1 MSRGATLQDRVLGG
15 VWGSLVGDAL
25 GVPVEFRS
33 RAEVQ
38 RDPVTDMRGFGSHRQ
53 PKGTWSDDGAL
64 MLCTIDSLVNSEF
77 DTQDIGNRF
86 VLWMKEALWTATN
99 VVFDIGG
106 ATADALSRIESGA
119 PAEDAG
125 GRDEYS
131 NGNGSLM
138 RIIPVALRFAGEP
151 IQPFARRIERV
162 SGITHGHDRS
172 KMACVLFSLVV
183 RQLLLGCSS
192 KAAVDAAREEFRML
206 YKGKTEFEKLRSH
219 LQDDFASMPESQV
232 ASSGY
237 VLHTLHASLWCLL
250 TTDNYRDC
258 VLRAVNLG
266 GDTDTTGCV
275 AGGLAGVA
283 YGRGAIPPDWSVH
296 LPRRAELDRLLQQ
309 FDDLC
314 SKTGSLGNTP
324 K

>member
-1 MSRGATLQDRVLGG
+1 MSNEPTRNERILGG
-15 VWGSLVGDAL
+15 LWGSLVGDAL

-33 RAEVQ
+33 RAEVRQ
-38 RDPVTDMRGFGSHRQ
+38 NPVTEMREYGSHHQ

-64 MLCTIDSLVNSEF
+64 ILCTVDSLVKSEF
-77 DTQDIGNRF
+77 DTEDIGKNF
-86 VLWMKEALWTATN
+86 VLWMEKALWTATN

-106 ATADALSRIESGA
+106 ATADSLSRIARGT

-138 RIIPVALRFAGEP
+138 RIIPVALRFSGES
-151 IQPFARRIERV
+151 IEPFACRIERA
-162 SGITHGHDRS
+162 SAITHGHDRS
-172 KMACVLFSLVV
+172 KMACVLFGLVV
-183 RQLLLGCSS
+183 RQLLLG
-192 KAAVDAAREEFRML
+192 ARAQQAVEVARGEFQRL
-206 YKGKTEFEKLRSH
+206 YNGKPEYERFRPH
-219 LQDDFASMPESQV
+219 LQDDFGSMSEREIVST
-232 ASSGY
+232 SY
-237 VLHTLHASLWCLL
+237 VLHTLHAALWCLL
-250 TTDNYRDC
+250 TTNNYRDC
-258 VLRAVNLG
+258 LLRAVNLG

-283 YGRGAIPPDWSVH
+283 YGRGAIPHDWLVH
-296 LPRRAELDRLLQQ
+296 LPRRAELDRLFQQ

-314 SKTGSLGNTP
+314 AKTGMGSTS

>member
-15 VWGSLVGDAL
+15 LWGSLVGDAL

-64 MLCTIDSLVNSEF
+64 MLCTVDSLVNSEF

-106 ATADALSRIESGA
+106 ATADALSRIKSGT

-131 NGNGSLM
+131 NGNGSVM
-138 RIIPVALRFAGEP
+138 RIVPVALRFAGEP
-151 IQPFARRIERV
+151 IQPFALRIERV
-162 SGITHGHDRS
+162 SAITHGHDRS
-172 KMACVLFSLVV
+172 KMACVLSSLVV
-183 RQLLLGCSS
+183 RQLLLSCSS

-206 YKGKTEFEKLRSH
+206 YEGKPEFEQFRSH
-219 LQDDFASMPESQV
+219 LQDDFVSMPESQV

-250 TTDNYRDC
+250 TTNNYRDC
-258 VLRAVNLG
+258 VLKAVNLG
-266 GDTDTTGCV
+266 GDTDTTDCV

-283 YGRGAIPPDWSVH
+283 HGIKAIPPDWLSH
-296 LPRRAELDRLLQQ
+296 LPRGTELERLFQQ
-309 FDDLC
+309 FTDLC
-314 SKTGSLGNTP
+314 CKAGTMGNTS